1 MLEPTE
7 TMKEQSFVYDLNDL
21 VQLSES
27 LSNYHSN
34 IEHSPK
40 NLSEKDNVS
49 GSVSQLIDSVNLLT
63 SKYLN
68 EDLDQDRKCFLDCF
82 YVLSAEVLAVPSIN
96 ISDSRLRQSAGAKK
110 ACQLIAK
117 SILSRIGS
125 SENNDK
131 STGEV
136 ITSEIAQTKQNEIE
150 KKEENGSILGEKNR
164 KRLLINALSVFCTG
178 IPAIEKGDR
187 DIIAN
192 HFKNSS
198 NIPDGF
204 IYNANDEAVKNVNF
218 ASGKNSNEYPTSSM
232 DTNTS
237 TISGTS
243 ITAGNANIMR
253 PQTDLTS
260 LLFGQLSSPLEEQFD
275 NTANAKWESAVSSLE
290 TTQASNR
297 NFRAVSNL
305 IQQHQ
310 DNVSIKM
317 FYFGNVRK
325 FSNLPYL

>member
-1 MLEPTE
+1 MLELSK

-21 VQLSES
+21 VQLSEN
-27 LSNYHSN
+27 LSNYYSN
-34 IEHSPK
+34 IEHSHK
-40 NLSEKDNVS
+40 KLSEKDSVS
-49 GSVSQLIDSVNLLT
+49 GSVSQLIESVNLVT

-68 EDLDQDRKCFLDCF
+68 EDLDDDRKCFLDCF
-82 YVLSAEVLAVPSIN
+82 YALSAEVLAVPSIY
-96 ISDSRLRQSAGAKK
+96 ISDSRVCQSIGAKK
-110 ACQLIAK
+110 ACQVIAK

-136 ITSEIAQTKQNEIE
+136 ITTEIAQTKQDENEKRE
-150 KKEENGSILGEKNR
+150 DNGSILDKKNR

-178 IPAIEKGDR
+178 IPAIEKEDK

-192 HFKNSS
+192 YFKNSS

-204 IYNANDEAVKNVNF
+204 IYNVNGEADKNVNF
-218 ASGKNSNEYPTSSM
+218 ASGKNSNEYPASSL

-243 ITAGNANIMR
+243 ITSGNANIMR

-275 NTANAKWESAVSSLE
+275 HTANAKWDSAVSSLE

-297 NFRAVSNL
+297 NLRAVSNL

-310 DNVSIKM
+310 DNVSTIM
-317 FYFGNVRK
+317 FSFGNV
-325 FSNLPYL
+325 